1 MNFYFKIYVF
11 LFISILKNNI
21 FDYYKIKAFFIIILF
36 IICLYIYIYKHFKKN
51 ELKRK
56 FSNLFPFQK
65 VIINNY
71 FSNISSKYSNEKY
84 NDALKLISLISLLN
98 FSQIQNNT
106 LKSEIKQ
113 QLLNELQTNP
123 RNNNLSEIKFVYLDK
138 TYNFGNA
145 IVLLNNLL
153 YYCEILNISN
163 IYLNSKKNWPISQNI
178 TSNKINISI
187 ISKKNL
193 DFKNK
198 NIVIF
203 DKMSI
208 YFQRVIKPEIR
219 IDLFKN
225 EIKKNLPKIK
235 INPTDLFIHIRS
247 GDIFRYSPNINFN
260 YAQPPLCF
268 YQSIITNFN
277 YTKIYI
283 ISQDKEN
290 PIIDILIEKFPNIIF
305 NKNKLEKDVSILVNA
320 YNIVGSIS
328 SFFTTLII
336 INENLENI
344 WEFDN
349 YRLTEKYLHLHR
361 DIYNYKYN
369 YKIYKMYPSFKY
381 KNEMFPWINS
391 RKQINLMIHEKC
403 EIFKSFVYHK
413 KDIKY

>member
-1 MNFYFKIYVF
+1 M
-11 LFISILKNNI
+11 KNNF
-21 FDYYKIKAFFIIILF
+21 FDNYYKKKVFFIILLF
-36 IICLYIYIYKHFKKN
+36 VIYLFIYIYKYFKKN
-51 ELKRK
+51 ELNRK
-56 FSNLFPFQK
+56 FSNLLPFQK
-65 VIINNY
+65 VIIDNY
-71 FSNISSKYSNEKY
+71 FSNISSKYSNEKE

-113 QLLNELQTNP
+113 QLLNELQTNH
-123 RNNNLSEIKFVYLDK
+123 RNKNLSEIKFVYLDK

-277 YTKIYI
+277 FTKIYI

>member
-1 MNFYFKIYVF
+1 M
-11 LFISILKNNI
+11 KNN
-21 FDYYKIKAFFIIILF
+21 FFYYKIKLF
-36 IICLYIYIYKHFKKN
+36 LIVLLFVTYLIIYINKHFKKN

-56 FSNLFPFQK
+56 FNSLLPFQK
-65 VIINNY
+65 LIINNY
-71 FSNISSKYSNEKY
+71 LSNVSSKYSNEKE

-98 FSQIQNNT
+98 FSQIKNNT

-123 RNNNLSEIKFVYLDK
+123 RKKNIKEIKFVYLDK

-178 TSNKINISI
+178 TSKKINISI

-198 NIVIF
+198 NIVTF
-203 DKMSI
+203 DKKNI

-219 IDLFKN
+219 IDLLKN

-235 INPTDLFIHIRS
+235 INQTDLFIHIRS
-247 GDIFRYSPNINFN
+247 GDIFKYRPNINSN

-268 YQSIITNFN
+268 YQSIITTFNF
-277 YTKIYI
+277 TKIYI

-361 DIYNYKYN
+361 DIYNYTYN
-369 YKIYKMYPSFKY
+369 YKIYKMYPSLKY
-381 KNEMFPWINS
+381 QNEMFPWINN
-391 RKQINLMIHEKC
+391 RNQINLMLHEKC
-403 EIFKSFVYHK
+403 EIFESFDSPK
-413 KDIKY
+413 KDINY